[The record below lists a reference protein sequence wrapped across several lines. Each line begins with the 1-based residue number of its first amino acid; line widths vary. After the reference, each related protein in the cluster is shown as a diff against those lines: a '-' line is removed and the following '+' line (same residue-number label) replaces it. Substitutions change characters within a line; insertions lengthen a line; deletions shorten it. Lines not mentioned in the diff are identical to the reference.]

1 MARLRDDGDSL
12 NALIASAADALGID
26 AAFVEKDFWVIE
38 VLRAATMPVDVIDK
52 VRRSHAVT
60 AIFKGG
66 TSLSRVHG
74 LIDRFSEDVDLLVA
88 FPDADLS
95 IGARD
100 RVLKSIRDAVAA
112 HLDVGFSAVA
122 STTGVKRNIR
132 YPYPARYGSAAV
144 SEGVLLEM
152 GSRGGTYPTQ
162 QHQLRSLIANH
173 AIATLGEHET
183 QWEEFAA
190 VPVCVLAPER
200 TLLEK
205 LALLH
210 DGASRFPDPAA
221 RTKLLQGGRHV
232 YDVHQLLGSAEVIAA
247 LTQLSPAGV
256 QALWADIDEHSRT
269 AEFSF
274 TPLPESGL
282 GQSPLLDTD
291 NACQTITRQ
300 GYAAAMELVY
310 GPHPSFDEC
319 IDTIRARATLL
330 G

>member
-12 NALIASAADALGID
+12 NALVATTADALGID

-38 VLRAATMPVDVIDK
+38 VLRTATTDVDVIDK
-52 VRRSHAVT
+52 VRRSHRVT

-66 TSLSRVHG
+66 TSLSRVYG
-74 LIDRFSEDVDLLVA
+74 IIDRFSEDVDLLVA

-100 RVLKSIRDAVAA
+100 RVLKAIRDAVAA
-112 HLDVGFSAVA
+112 HLGVEFSAVA
-122 STTGVKRNIR
+122 STTGVKRNVR
-132 YPYPARYGSAAV
+132 YPYPSRYGSAAV

-162 QHQLRSLIANH
+162 QHELRSLVANH
-173 AIATLGEHET
+173 AIGTLGEDET

-232 YDVHQLLGSAEVIAA
+232 YDVHRLLGSPDVIAA
-247 LTQLSPAGV
+247 LTELGPAGV
-256 QALWADIDEHSRT
+256 EALWADIDEHSRA

-274 TPLPESGL
+274 TARPESGL
-282 GQSPLLDTD
+282 GESPLLDAD
-291 NACQTITRQ
+291 NACQTIARQ

-310 GPHPSFDEC
+310 GGRPSFDDC
-319 IDTIRARATLL
+319 IETIRARATLL